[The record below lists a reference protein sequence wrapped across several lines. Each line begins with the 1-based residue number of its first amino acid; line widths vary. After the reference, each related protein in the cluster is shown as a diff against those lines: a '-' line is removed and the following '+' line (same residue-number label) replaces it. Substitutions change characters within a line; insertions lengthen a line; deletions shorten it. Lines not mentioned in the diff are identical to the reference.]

1 MNNQKL
7 KLPFAAI
14 TVLCWFLFT
23 VYLIGSMII
32 KINDMGIPMDFLFEN
47 YGINWIP
54 SIVSLLLLTLVL
66 FSRTRSF
73 MLPLA
78 ILIQLSTLSSYVY
91 TFFINSNF
99 TELLRY
105 TSEDFVYGNTLYA
118 VAFGVITIYAFLFSI
133 ICLSGKNKPLSIVFF
148 IIYLILFVLYV
159 GSNIICSVA
168 LQYTVESNIEMCL
181 NLVSYFFLG
190 IWIAFPYKYN
200 KAAQAN
206 FPQYTYGANQQFN
219 QSQYQ
224 NSQYN
229 DSFNNQQQ
237 SSQQYNQYTQQNP
250 QQFKQTAKYNY
261 PASQSSFTQT
271 ENYNKPKTC
280 PSCGAPLNDDDIYCG
295 ICGTKCN

>member
-32 KINDMGIPMDFLFEN
+32 KLTDIGMHMDFLFET

-54 SIVSLLLLTLVL
+54 SIVSLLLLNLVL

-78 ILIQLSTLSSYVY
+78 ILVQLSTLSSYIY
-91 TFFINSNF
+91 TFFIKSNF
-99 TELLRY
+99 TDLLRY

-133 ICLSGKNKPLSIVFF
+133 ICLSSKNKPLSIVFF
-148 IIYLILFVLYV
+148 IIYLILFLLYV
-159 GSNIICSVA
+159 GSNIICSIA

-181 NLVSYFFLG
+181 DLVSYFFLG

-229 DSFNNQQQ
+229 DSFNNQQ
-237 SSQQYNQYTQQNP
+237 NP

-261 PASQSSFTQT
+261 PAGQSSFTQT

-295 ICGTKCN
+295 SCGTKCK

>member
-32 KINDMGIPMDFLFEN
+32 KLTDIGIHMDFLFEN

-78 ILIQLSTLSSYVY
+78 ILVQLSTLSSYVY
-91 TFFINSNF
+91 NFIINSDF
-99 TELLRY
+99 TELLGR

-118 VAFGVITIYAFLFSI
+118 VAFGIITIYAFLFSI

-148 IIYLILFVLYV
+148 IIYLILFLLYV
-159 GSNIICSVA
+159 GSNIICSIA

-206 FPQYTYGANQQFN
+206 FPQYTYGSNQQFN

-229 DSFNNQQQ
+229 DSFNN
-237 SSQQYNQYTQQNP
+237 QQYNQYTQQNP

-261 PASQSSFTQT
+261 PTGQNQFTQT

-280 PSCGAPLNDDDIYCG
+280 PSCGAPLNDDDVYCG
-295 ICGTKCN
+295 SCGTKCN

>member
-91 TFFINSNF
+91 TFFIKSNF

-105 TSEDFVYGNTLYA
+105 TSEDFVYGNTLNA

-148 IIYLILFVLYV
+148 IIYLILFLLYV
-159 GSNIICSVA
+159 GSNIICSIA

-181 NLVSYFFLG
+181 DLVSYFFLG

-200 KAAQAN
+200 KAAQAS
-206 FPQYTYGANQQFN
+206 FPQYTYGANQQSN

-229 DSFNNQQQ
+229 DSFNNQQ
-237 SSQQYNQYTQQNP
+237 NP
-250 QQFKQTAKYNY
+250 QQFNQTAKYNY
-261 PASQSSFTQT
+261 PAGQSSFTQT

-280 PSCGAPLNDDDIYCG
+280 RSCGAPLNDDDIYCG
-295 ICGTKCN
+295 SCGTKCN

>member
-14 TVLCWFLFT
+14 TVLCWLLFS
-23 VYLIGSMII
+23 VYLIFSTFI
-32 KINDMGIPMDFLFEN
+32 KLMDMGVYPDFIFET
-47 YGINWIP
+47 YSISWIP

-91 TFFINSNF
+91 TFFIKSNF

-148 IIYLILFVLYV
+148 IIYLILFLLYV
-159 GSNIICSVA
+159 GSNIICSIA

-206 FPQYTYGANQQFN
+206 FPQYTYGSNQQFN

-237 SSQQYNQYTQQNP
+237 SSQPYSQYP

-261 PASQSSFTQT
+261 PAGQSSFTQT

-280 PSCGAPLNDDDIYCG
+280 RSCGAPLNDDDIYCG

>member
-32 KINDMGIPMDFLFEN
+32 KITDMGIPTDFLFEN
-47 YGINWIP
+47 YGITWIP

-78 ILIQLSTLSSYVY
+78 ILIQLSSLSSYVY
-91 TFFINSNF
+91 NFIINSDF
-99 TELLRY
+99 TELLGR
-105 TSEDFVYGNTLYA
+105 TSEDFVYGNTLNA

-148 IIYLILFVLYV
+148 IIYLILFLLYV
-159 GSNIICSVA
+159 GSNIICSIA

-181 NLVSYFFLG
+181 DLVSYFFLG

-206 FPQYTYGANQQFN
+206 FPQYTYGSNQQFN

-229 DSFNNQQQ
+229 DSFNN
-237 SSQQYNQYTQQNP
+237 QQYNQYTQQNP

-261 PASQSSFTQT
+261 PAGQSSFTQT

-295 ICGTKCN
+295 SCGTKCN

>member
-78 ILIQLSTLSSYVY
+78 ILIQLSSLSSYVY
-91 TFFINSNF
+91 TFFIKSNF

-118 VAFGVITIYAFLFSI
+118 VAFGIITIYAFLFSI

-148 IIYLILFVLYV
+148 IIYLILFLLYV
-159 GSNIICSVA
+159 GSNIICSIA

-200 KAAQAN
+200 KAAQAS

-224 NSQYN
+224 NSQYD
-229 DSFNNQQQ
+229 DSFNNQQ
-237 SSQQYNQYTQQNP
+237 NP
-250 QQFKQTAKYNY
+250 QQFNQTAKYNY
-261 PASQSSFTQT
+261 PAGQNSFTQT

>member
-14 TVLCWFLFT
+14 TVLCWLLFS
-23 VYLIGSMII
+23 VYLIFSTFI
-32 KINDMGIPMDFLFEN
+32 KLMDMGVYPDFIFET
-47 YGINWIP
+47 YSISWIP

-91 TFFINSNF
+91 TFFIKSNF

-148 IIYLILFVLYV
+148 IIYLILFLLYV
-159 GSNIICSVA
+159 GSNIICSIA

-181 NLVSYFFLG
+181 DLVSYFFLG

-206 FPQYTYGANQQFN
+206 FPQYTYGSNQQFN

-237 SSQQYNQYTQQNP
+237 SSQPYSQYP

-261 PASQSSFTQT
+261 PAGQSSFTQT

>member
-91 TFFINSNF
+91 NFFIKSNF

-118 VAFGVITIYAFLFSI
+118 VAFGIITIYAFLFSI

-159 GSNIICSVA
+159 GSNIICSIA

-190 IWIAFPYKYN
+190 IWIAFQYKYN
-200 KAAQAN
+200 KAAQAS

-237 SSQQYNQYTQQNP
+237 SSQPYSQYP

-261 PASQSSFTQT
+261 PAGQSSFTQT

-295 ICGTKCN
+295 SCGTKCN

>member
-1 MNNQKL
+1 
-7 KLPFAAI
+7 
-14 TVLCWFLFT
+14 
-23 VYLIGSMII
+23 MII

-91 TFFINSNF
+91 TFFIKSNF

-148 IIYLILFVLYV
+148 IIYLILFLLYV
-159 GSNIICSVA
+159 GSNIICSIA

-200 KAAQAN
+200 KAAQAS
-206 FPQYTYGANQQFN
+206 FPQYTYGANQQSN

-229 DSFNNQQQ
+229 DSFNNQQ
-237 SSQQYNQYTQQNP
+237 YNQYTQQKP
-250 QQFKQTAKYNY
+250 QQFKQNAKYNY
-261 PASQSSFTQT
+261 PAGQSSFTQT

-295 ICGTKCN
+295 ICGTRCN

>member
-47 YGINWIP
+47 YGINWIS

-78 ILIQLSTLSSYVY
+78 ILVQLSTLSSYVY
-91 TFFINSNF
+91 NFIINSDF
-99 TELLRY
+99 TELLGR
-105 TSEDFVYGNTLYA
+105 TSEDFVYGNTLNA

-148 IIYLILFVLYV
+148 IIYLILFLLYV
-159 GSNIICSVA
+159 GSNIICSIA

-200 KAAQAN
+200 KGAQAN
-206 FPQYTYGANQQFN
+206 FQQYTYGANQQFN

-229 DSFNNQQQ
+229 DSFNNQQ
-237 SSQQYNQYTQQNP
+237 YNQYTQQNP

-261 PASQSSFTQT
+261 PAGQSSFTQT

>member
-78 ILIQLSTLSSYVY
+78 ILIQLSSLSSYVY
-91 TFFINSNF
+91 TFFIKSNF

-118 VAFGVITIYAFLFSI
+118 VAFGIITIYAFLFSI

-148 IIYLILFVLYV
+148 IIYLILFLLYV
-159 GSNIICSVA
+159 GSNIICSIA

-181 NLVSYFFLG
+181 DLVSYFFLG

-200 KAAQAN
+200 KAAQAS

-224 NSQYN
+224 NSQYD
-229 DSFNNQQQ
+229 DSFNNQQ
-237 SSQQYNQYTQQNP
+237 NP
-250 QQFKQTAKYNY
+250 QQFNQTAKYNY
-261 PASQSSFTQT
+261 PAGQNSFTQT

-295 ICGTKCN
+295 SCGTKCN

>member
-91 TFFINSNF
+91 TFFIKSNF

-118 VAFGVITIYAFLFSI
+118 VAFGIITIYAFLF
-133 ICLSGKNKPLSIVFF
+133 
-148 IIYLILFVLYV
+148 
-159 GSNIICSVA
+159 
-168 LQYTVESNIEMCL
+168 
-181 NLVSYFFLG
+181 
-190 IWIAFPYKYN
+190 
-200 KAAQAN
+200 
-206 FPQYTYGANQQFN
+206 
-219 QSQYQ
+219 
-224 NSQYN
+224 
-229 DSFNNQQQ
+229 
-237 SSQQYNQYTQQNP
+237 
-250 QQFKQTAKYNY
+250 
-261 PASQSSFTQT
+261 
-271 ENYNKPKTC
+271 
-280 PSCGAPLNDDDIYCG
+280 
-295 ICGTKCN
+295 

>member
-14 TVLCWFLFT
+14 TVLCWLLFT

-91 TFFINSNF
+91 TFFIKSNF

-118 VAFGVITIYAFLFSI
+118 VAFGIITIYAFLFSI

-159 GSNIICSVA
+159 GSNIICSIA

-181 NLVSYFFLG
+181 DLVSYFFLG

-200 KAAQAN
+200 KAAQAS
-206 FPQYTYGANQQFN
+206 FPQYTYGANQQSN

-229 DSFNNQQQ
+229 DSFNNQQ
-237 SSQQYNQYTQQNP
+237 NP
-250 QQFKQTAKYNY
+250 QQFNQTAKYNY
-261 PASQSSFTQT
+261 PAGQSAFTQT

-280 PSCGAPLNDDDIYCG
+280 RSCGAPLNDDDIYCG
-295 ICGTKCN
+295 SCGTKCN

>member
-32 KINDMGIPMDFLFEN
+32 KLTDIGMHMDFLFET
-47 YGINWIP
+47 YGISWIP

-78 ILIQLSTLSSYVY
+78 ILVRLSTLSSYVY
-91 TFFINSNF
+91 NFIITDLIF
-99 TELLRY
+99 LLGRA
-105 TSEDFVYGNTLYA
+105 SEDFVYGNTLYA
-118 VAFGVITIYAFLFSI
+118 VAFGIITIYAFLFSI

-148 IIYLILFVLYV
+148 IIYLILFLLYV
-159 GSNIICSVA
+159 GSNIICSIA

-200 KAAQAN
+200 KGAQAN
-206 FPQYTYGANQQFN
+206 FPQYTYGSNQQFN

-229 DSFNNQQQ
+229 DSFNNQQ
-237 SSQQYNQYTQQNP
+237 SSQQYSQYTQQNP

-261 PASQSSFTQT
+261 PAGQSSFTQT

-280 PSCGAPLNDDDIYCG
+280 RSCGAPLNDDDIYCG
-295 ICGTKCN
+295 SCGTRCN

>member
-91 TFFINSNF
+91 TFFIKSNF

-118 VAFGVITIYAFLFSI
+118 VAFGIITIYAFLFSI
-133 ICLSGKNKPLSIVFF
+133 LCLSGKNKPLSIVFF
-148 IIYLILFVLYV
+148 IIYLILFLLYV

-200 KAAQAN
+200 KAAQAS
-206 FPQYTYGANQQFN
+206 FPQYTYGANQQSN

-229 DSFNNQQQ
+229 DSFNNQQ
-237 SSQQYNQYTQQNP
+237 NP
-250 QQFKQTAKYNY
+250 QQFKQTAQYNY
-261 PASQSSFTQT
+261 PAGQSSFTQT

-295 ICGTKCN
+295 SCGTKCN

>member
-14 TVLCWFLFT
+14 TVLCWLLFS
-23 VYLIGSMII
+23 VYLIFSTFI
-32 KINDMGIPMDFLFEN
+32 KLMDMGVYPDFIFET
-47 YGINWIP
+47 YSISWIP

-91 TFFINSNF
+91 TFFIKSNF

-105 TSEDFVYGNTLYA
+105 TSEDFVYGNTLNA

-148 IIYLILFVLYV
+148 IIYLILFLLYV
-159 GSNIICSVA
+159 GSNIICSIA

-181 NLVSYFFLG
+181 DLVSYFFLG

-206 FPQYTYGANQQFN
+206 FPQYTYGSNQQFN
-219 QSQYQ
+219 Q
-224 NSQYN
+224 SQYN

-261 PASQSSFTQT
+261 PTSQSSFNQT

-280 PSCGAPLNDDDIYCG
+280 RSCGAPLNDDDIYCG

>member
-14 TVLCWFLFT
+14 TVLCWLLFS
-23 VYLIGSMII
+23 VYLIFSTFI
-32 KINDMGIPMDFLFEN
+32 KLMDMGVYPDFIFET
-47 YGINWIP
+47 YSISWIP

-91 TFFINSNF
+91 TFFIKSNF

-118 VAFGVITIYAFLFSI
+118 VAFGVITIYAFIFSI
-133 ICLSGKNKPLSIVFF
+133 LCLSGKNKPLSIVFF
-148 IIYLILFVLYV
+148 IIYLILFLLYV
-159 GSNIICSVA
+159 GSNIICSIA

-181 NLVSYFFLG
+181 DLVSYFFLG

-200 KAAQAN
+200 KAAQAS

-229 DSFNNQQQ
+229 DSFNNQQ
-237 SSQQYNQYTQQNP
+237 NP
-250 QQFKQTAKYNY
+250 QQFKQTAQYNY
-261 PASQSSFTQT
+261 PAGQSSFTQT

-280 PSCGAPLNDDDIYCG
+280 RSCGAPLNDDDIYCG
-295 ICGTKCN
+295 SCGTKCN

>member
-14 TVLCWFLFT
+14 TVLCWLLFS
-23 VYLIGSMII
+23 VYLIFSTFI
-32 KINDMGIPMDFLFEN
+32 KLMDMGVYPDFIFET
-47 YGINWIP
+47 YSISWIP

-91 TFFINSNF
+91 TFFIKSNF

-118 VAFGVITIYAFLFSI
+118 VAFGIITIYAFLFSI

-148 IIYLILFVLYV
+148 IIYLILFLLYV
-159 GSNIICSVA
+159 GSNIICSIA

-200 KAAQAN
+200 KAAQAS
-206 FPQYTYGANQQFN
+206 FPQYTYGANQQSN

-229 DSFNNQQQ
+229 DSFNNQQ
-237 SSQQYNQYTQQNP
+237 NP
-250 QQFKQTAKYNY
+250 QQFKQTAQYNY
-261 PASQSSFTQT
+261 PAGQSSFTQT

>member
-14 TVLCWFLFT
+14 TVLCWLLFS
-23 VYLIGSMII
+23 VYLIFSTFI
-32 KINDMGIPMDFLFEN
+32 KLMDMGVYPDFIFET
-47 YGINWIP
+47 YSISWIP

-91 TFFINSNF
+91 TFFIKSNF

-118 VAFGVITIYAFLFSI
+118 VAFGIITIYAFLFSI

-148 IIYLILFVLYV
+148 IIYLILFLLYV
-159 GSNIICSVA
+159 GSNIICSIA

-181 NLVSYFFLG
+181 RLISCFFLG

-200 KAAQAN
+200 KAAQAS
-206 FPQYTYGANQQFN
+206 FPQYTYGANQQSN

-237 SSQQYNQYTQQNP
+237 SSQPYSQYP
-250 QQFKQTAKYNY
+250 QQFNQTAKYNY
-261 PASQSSFTQT
+261 PAGQSSFTQT

-280 PSCGAPLNDDDIYCG
+280 RSCGAPLNDDDIYCG

>member
-14 TVLCWFLFT
+14 TVLCWLLFS
-23 VYLIGSMII
+23 VYLIFSTFI
-32 KINDMGIPMDFLFEN
+32 KLMDMGVYPDFIFET
-47 YGINWIP
+47 YSISWIP

-91 TFFINSNF
+91 TFFIKSNF

-105 TSEDFVYGNTLYA
+105 TSEDFVYGNTLNA

-148 IIYLILFVLYV
+148 IIYLILFLLYV
-159 GSNIICSVA
+159 GSNIICSIA

-181 NLVSYFFLG
+181 DLVSYFFLG

-200 KAAQAN
+200 KAAQAS
-206 FPQYTYGANQQFN
+206 FPKYTYGANQQSN

-229 DSFNNQQQ
+229 DSFNNQQ
-237 SSQQYNQYTQQNP
+237 YNQYTQQNP
-250 QQFKQTAKYNY
+250 QQFKQTAQYNY
-261 PASQSSFTQT
+261 PAGQSSFTQT

>member
-23 VYLIGSMII
+23 VYLIGSIII

-91 TFFINSNF
+91 TFFIKSNF

-105 TSEDFVYGNTLYA
+105 TSEDFVYGNTLNA

-148 IIYLILFVLYV
+148 IIYLILFLLYV
-159 GSNIICSVA
+159 GSNIICSIA

-181 NLVSYFFLG
+181 DLVSYFFLG

-206 FPQYTYGANQQFN
+206 FPQYTYGSNQQFN

-237 SSQQYNQYTQQNP
+237 SSQPYSQYP

-261 PASQSSFTQT
+261 PAGQSSFTQT

-295 ICGTKCN
+295 SCGTKCN

>member
-14 TVLCWFLFT
+14 TVLCWLLFS
-23 VYLIGSMII
+23 VYLIFSTFI
-32 KINDMGIPMDFLFEN
+32 KLMDMGVYPDFIFET
-47 YGINWIP
+47 YGISWIP

-91 TFFINSNF
+91 TFFIKSNF

-118 VAFGVITIYAFLFSI
+118 VAFGVITIYAFIFSI
-133 ICLSGKNKPLSIVFF
+133 LCLSGKNKPLSIVFF
-148 IIYLILFVLYV
+148 IIYLILFVLFA
-159 GSNIICSVA
+159 GCNIICSIA
-168 LQYTVESNIEMCL
+168 LQHTVEANIEMCL
-181 NLVSYFFLG
+181 RLISCFFLG

-206 FPQYTYGANQQFN
+206 FPQYTYGSNQQFN

-237 SSQQYNQYTQQNP
+237 SSQPY
-250 QQFKQTAKYNY
+250 
-261 PASQSSFTQT
+261 S
-271 ENYNKPKTC
+271 
-280 PSCGAPLNDDDIYCG
+280 
-295 ICGTKCN
+295 

>member
-23 VYLIGSMII
+23 VYLIFSTFI
-32 KINDMGIPMDFLFEN
+32 KLMDMGVYPDFIFET
-47 YGINWIP
+47 YSISWIP

-91 TFFINSNF
+91 NFFIKSNF

-118 VAFGVITIYAFLFSI
+118 VAFGIITIYAFLFSI

-159 GSNIICSVA
+159 GSNIICSIA

-200 KAAQAN
+200 KAAQAS

-229 DSFNNQQQ
+229 DSFNNQQ
-237 SSQQYNQYTQQNP
+237 YNQYTQQNP

-261 PASQSSFTQT
+261 PAGQSSFTQT

-295 ICGTKCN
+295 SCGTKCN

>member
-78 ILIQLSTLSSYVY
+78 ILIQLSTLSSYVF
-91 TFFINSNF
+91 TFFIKSNF

-148 IIYLILFVLYV
+148 IIYLILFLLYV
-159 GSNIICSVA
+159 GSNIICSIA

-181 NLVSYFFLG
+181 DLVSYFFL
-190 IWIAFPYKYN
+190 AF
-200 KAAQAN
+200 
-206 FPQYTYGANQQFN
+206 G
-219 QSQYQ
+219 
-224 NSQYN
+224 
-229 DSFNNQQQ
+229 
-237 SSQQYNQYTQQNP
+237 
-250 QQFKQTAKYNY
+250 
-261 PASQSSFTQT
+261 
-271 ENYNKPKTC
+271 
-280 PSCGAPLNDDDIYCG
+280 
-295 ICGTKCN
+295 

>member
-14 TVLCWFLFT
+14 TVLCWLLFS
-23 VYLIGSMII
+23 VYLIFSTFI
-32 KINDMGIPMDFLFEN
+32 KLMDMGVYPDFIFET
-47 YGINWIP
+47 YSISWIP

-78 ILIQLSTLSSYVY
+78 ILIQLSSLSSYVY
-91 TFFINSNF
+91 TFFIKSNF

-105 TSEDFVYGNTLYA
+105 TSEDFVYGNTLNA

-148 IIYLILFVLYV
+148 IIYLILFLLYV
-159 GSNIICSVA
+159 GSNIICSIA

-181 NLVSYFFLG
+181 DLVSYFFLG

-200 KAAQAN
+200 KAAQAS
-206 FPQYTYGANQQFN
+206 FPQYTYGANQQSN

-237 SSQQYNQYTQQNP
+237 SSQPYSQYP

-261 PASQSSFTQT
+261 PAGQSSFTQT

-280 PSCGAPLNDDDIYCG
+280 RSCGAPLNDDDIYCG
-295 ICGTKCN
+295 SCGTKCN

>member
-14 TVLCWFLFT
+14 TVLCWLLFS
-23 VYLIGSMII
+23 VYLIFSTFI
-32 KINDMGIPMDFLFEN
+32 KLMDMGVCPDFIFET
-47 YGINWIP
+47 YGISWIP

-91 TFFINSNF
+91 TFFIKSNF

-105 TSEDFVYGNTLYA
+105 TSEDFVYGNTLNA

-148 IIYLILFVLYV
+148 IIYLILFLLYV
-159 GSNIICSVA
+159 GSNIICSIA

-181 NLVSYFFLG
+181 DLVSYFFLG

-206 FPQYTYGANQQFN
+206 FPQYTYGSNQQFN
-219 QSQYQ
+219 Q
-224 NSQYN
+224 SQYN

-261 PASQSSFTQT
+261 PTSQSSFNQT

-280 PSCGAPLNDDDIYCG
+280 RSCGAPLNDDDIYCG
-295 ICGTKCN
+295 SCGTRCN